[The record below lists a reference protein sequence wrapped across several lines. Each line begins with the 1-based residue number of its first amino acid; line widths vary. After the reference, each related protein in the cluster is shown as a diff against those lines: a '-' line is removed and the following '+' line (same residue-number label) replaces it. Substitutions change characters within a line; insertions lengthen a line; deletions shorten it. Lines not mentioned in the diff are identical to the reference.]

1 MGGLD
6 NLAQE
11 AIDQLPDSALGDDLV
26 GIRRQMDRL
35 EAQFLRRLHRFDRNH
50 GAAAEGAV
58 STVSWLRGRCGITAR
73 SAVHRVRMARVLA
86 ELPEAMESLSAGR
99 ASLTN
104 VSMIARLADA
114 VGTESTRT
122 LESALVTAAEQ
133 LDPARMRYLTLVTR
147 HRLDAEGALDEDNR
161 NHERR
166 WFACDQTFDGV
177 FILRGELDAEGGAI
191 VKTALNALSAPS
203 GPDDTRMG
211 SQRCADALVDIA
223 SRQLQN
229 GSLPDVHGQRPH
241 LTVTASVETL
251 QRQPSAAPA
260 DLRGVSPIHAETARR
275 VACDSVRTLVTVAD
289 ATTAPVGGIAPSSC
303 ATESE
308 GTALSNGMAS
318 NDTTL
323 LTGAVHSI
331 GTPLSVGRATRTIPA
346 PIRTALSLRDGGCRF
361 PGCDRPPGWTDGH
374 HIKHWADGG
383 PTSLDNLV
391 LLCRRHHRM
400 VHERRW
406 DIRLD
411 EHGAVDMTEPRC
423 RAPSIRRE

>member
-1 MGGLD
+1 MGLHGLRPC
-6 NLAQE
+6 N
-11 AIDQLPDSALGDDLV
+11 
-26 GIRRQMDRL
+26 
-35 EAQFLRRLHRFDRNH
+35 
-50 GAAAEGAV
+50 
-58 STVSWLRGRCGITAR
+58 
-73 SAVHRVRMARVLA
+73 
-86 ELPEAMESLSAGR
+86 
-99 ASLTN
+99 TN
-104 VSMIARLADA
+104 VC
-114 VGTESTRT
+114 
-122 LESALVTAAEQ
+122 LVQ
-133 LDPARMRYLTLVTR
+133 CQ
-147 HRLDAEGALDEDNR
+147 
-161 NHERR
+161 
-166 WFACDQTFDGV
+166 AC
-177 FILRGELDAEGGAI
+177 
-191 VKTALNALSAPS
+191 P
-203 GPDDTRMG
+203 
-211 SQRCADALVDIA
+211 
-223 SRQLQN
+223 RQ
-229 GSLPDVHGQRPH
+229 
-241 LTVTASVETL
+241 TL

-411 EHGAVDMTEPRC
+411 EHGAVGMTEPRC

>member
-1 MGGLD
+1 
-6 NLAQE
+6 
-11 AIDQLPDSALGDDLV
+11 
-26 GIRRQMDRL
+26 
-35 EAQFLRRLHRFDRNH
+35 
-50 GAAAEGAV
+50 
-58 STVSWLRGRCGITAR
+58 
-73 SAVHRVRMARVLA
+73 
-86 ELPEAMESLSAGR
+86 
-99 ASLTN
+99 
-104 VSMIARLADA
+104 
-114 VGTESTRT
+114 
-122 LESALVTAAEQ
+122 
-133 LDPARMRYLTLVTR
+133 MRYLTLVTR

-166 WFACDQTFDGV
+166 WFACDQTFGGV

-191 VKTALNALSAPS
+191 VKTALDALSAPS

-223 SRQLQN
+223 SRRLQN
-229 GSLPDVHGQRPH
+229 GSLPDIHGQRPH

-251 QRQPSAAPA
+251 RRQPSAAPA

-289 ATTAPVGGIAPSSC
+289 AGTGL
-303 ATESE
+303 SE
-308 GTALSNGMAS
+308 GTAQSNGSAKS
-318 NDTTL
+318 NGTAPSL
-323 LTGAVHSI
+323 GSEPSVA
-331 GTPLSVGRATRTIPA
+331 TPLSVGRATRTVPA

-361 PGCDRPPGWTDGH
+361 PGCDRPPEWTDGH

-400 VHERRW
+400 VHERCW

-411 EHGAVDMTEPRC
+411 EHGAVGMTEPRC